1 MPDQA
6 TIRPMHSPVKK
17 LPEKKAIVK
26 PMLLPEEKAFLSSLA
41 KIFVTKI
48 LQP

>member
-6 TIRPMHSPVKK
+6 IIRPMQSSVKK
-17 LPEKKAIVK
+17 LPGKKAVVK

-48 LQP
+48 LKS

>member
-6 TIRPMHSPVKK
+6 TILPISSPVKK
-17 LPEKKAIVK
+17 VTDKRAVVK
-26 PMLLPEEKAFLSSLA
+26 PMLSLQEKAFLSSLA

-48 LQP
+48 LQS

>member
-6 TIRPMHSPVKK
+6 TIIPITSRLKK
-17 LPEKKAIVK
+17 VRKRKAIVK
-26 PMLLPEEKAFLSSLA
+26 TMVSPGDKAFLSSLA